1 MTKLFAL
8 IPLVAFGSWLIAHA
22 ADEPAANGALDPLK
36 VLLIAGGCCHDYAG
50 QKDLLKAGIE
60 SRLNARVDI
69 EYTPDKSTKAV
80 FPRYLEAD
88 WAAGY
93 DVILHDEC
101 SADVKNKDYVDRI
114 LAAHKYGVPAVNLH
128 CAMHSYRWGDFRK
141 AVKPGGDNAGWYE
154 MIGIQSTGHGP
165 HLPINVTAL
174 DKEHPITMG
183 MKDWSIDKDELYNNV
198 QVFDTAHP
206 LLSGKQMVPPRKK
219 RGQPADPNAKAK
231 EVSAVVAWTNEYGPR
246 KTKTFSVTLGHYSEI
261 VSDDRYMTLVTRGLL
276 WVTGNLAGDGSAKA
290 GYGQE

>member
-101 SADVKNKDYVDRI
+101 SREEQR
-114 LAAHKYGVPAVNLH
+114 LRG
-128 CAMHSYRWGDFRK
+128 SYLGRTQVWRACGEPTLCH
-141 AVKPGGDNAGWYE
+141 A
-154 MIGIQSTGHGP
+154 Q
-165 HLPINVTAL
+165 LP
-174 DKEHPITMG
+174 
-183 MKDWSIDKDELYNNV
+183 
-198 QVFDTAHP
+198 
-206 LLSGKQMVPPRKK
+206 
-219 RGQPADPNAKAK
+219 
-231 EVSAVVAWTNEYGPR
+231 
-246 KTKTFSVTLGHYSEI
+246 LG
-261 VSDDRYMTLVTRGLL
+261 RFP
-276 WVTGNLAGDGSAKA
+276 
-290 GYGQE
+290 